1 VPRPSSS
8 VSTVS
13 ELGSDE
19 QEATGQLY
27 LWAHKGVE
35 EKENLVAK
43 QLAYLASDSP
53 HSCLLQKPALYRSM
67 LEKKLCQ
74 AGHEYLR

>member
-1 VPRPSSS
+1 MPHPSSS
-8 VSTVS
+8 VSTIP

-19 QEATGQLY
+19 QEATGRLY

-43 QLAYLASDSP
+43 QLVYLASDSP
-53 HSCLLQKPALYRSM
+53 HSCLKIGFVQKHV
-67 LEKKLCQ
+67 EKKLCQ
-74 AGHEYLR
+74 TGPEYLR

>member
-1 VPRPSSS
+1 MPHPSSS
-8 VSTVS
+8 VSTIP

-19 QEATGQLY
+19 QEATSRLY

-53 HSCLLQKPALYRSM
+53 HSCLL
-67 LEKKLCQ
+67 
-74 AGHEYLR
+74 